1 MKPHYASELKT
12 NEEVLDFYMAKTA
25 SIRVGSNGKQYFD
38 ITLGDRTGEVSGK
51 KWDVQPTDVSKL
63 EQIREGDIV
72 RVKGTVTEWQGA
84 KQIRIMRIR
93 KAVPSDAID
102 IAEYVKAAPENSA
115 EMYEYIYAVADEMND
130 PDLRKLCTRVL
141 SDNRERLLYY
151 PAASRNHHAMYGGLL
166 YHTKCMLMNGLGV
179 CRVYPYL
186 NRDLL
191 AAGVILHDIM
201 KMEEILSN
209 EYGVSPGYSME
220 GQFLGHLVMG
230 VKYVDRLT
238 EEMQFPREKALM
250 LEQMILSHHYEPE
263 FGSPVRPLFPEGEVL
278 HYLDILDARLM
289 DMQNALATVEP
300 GHFSE
305 RIWTL
310 DNRRVYQRT
319 SPALDGTGRPEEKEE
334 DEE

>member
-1 MKPHYASELKT
+1 
-12 NEEVLDFYMAKTA
+12 
-25 SIRVGSNGKQYFD
+25 
-38 ITLGDRTGEVSGK
+38 
-51 KWDVQPTDVSKL
+51 
-63 EQIREGDIV
+63 
-72 RVKGTVTEWQGA
+72 
-84 KQIRIMRIR
+84 
-93 KAVPSDAID
+93 
-102 IAEYVKAAPENSA
+102 
-115 EMYEYIYAVADEMND
+115 
-130 PDLRKLCTRVL
+130 
-141 SDNRERLLYY
+141 
-151 PAASRNHHAMYGGLL
+151 
-166 YHTKCMLMNGLGV
+166 
-179 CRVYPYL
+179 
-186 NRDLL
+186 
-191 AAGVILHDIM
+191 M